1 MGMIHGSSRIS
12 GKVERADMEQQ
23 GSSLPMLASLMAR
36 LRGPEGCPWDR
47 KQTLQNLK
55 VYLIDEAYEVLQAID
70 AGDPQL
76 LCEELGDLL
85 FQIVFIARLA
95 QEDGSF
101 DLEKVIQGIH
111 EKMIRRHPHVFGHAT
126 ASTPQEVLSQWDAI
140 KKTEGKPAPTSALS
154 GVPDGLPALYRAYRL
169 GLKAAKVGFD
179 WSGPQEV
186 MAKVKEEM
194 GELDQALQ
202 GEDTEEASQ
211 ELGDLLFALANLA
224 RHLGREPEGV
234 LRQANQKF
242 ERRFRLVENC
252 LREQGSSPRE
262 ATLEEM
268 EGLWVKAKARDKDPA
283 P

>member
-1 MGMIHGSSRIS
+1 VGMIHGSSRIS

-23 GSSLPMLASLMAR
+23 GSSLPRLASLMAR

-179 WSGPQEV
+179 WPGPREV
-186 MAKVKEEM
+186 MHKVREEL
-194 GELDQALQ
+194 GELERALEKQ
-202 GEDTEEASQ
+202 QTDRASQ

-242 ERRFRLVENC
+242 QRRFEMM
-252 LREQGSSPRE
+252 EQALKARGISPRE
-262 ATLEEM
+262 AGLEQM
-268 EGLWVKAKARDKDPA
+268 EQLWEEVKAVEQEP
-283 P
+283 

>member
-1 MGMIHGSSRIS
+1 
-12 GKVERADMEQQ
+12 
-23 GSSLPMLASLMAR
+23 MLASLMAR

-126 ASTPQEVLSQWDAI
+126 ASTTQEVLSQWDAI

-179 WSGPQEV
+179 WPGPREV
-186 MAKVKEEM
+186 MHKVREEL
-194 GELDQALQ
+194 GELERALEKQ
-202 GEDTEEASQ
+202 QTDRASQ

-242 ERRFRLVENC
+242 QRRFEMM
-252 LREQGSSPRE
+252 EQALKARGISPRE
-262 ATLEEM
+262 AGLEQM
-268 EGLWVKAKARDKDPA
+268 EQLWEEVKAVEQEP
-283 P
+283 

>member
-1 MGMIHGSSRIS
+1 VGMIHGSSRIS

-126 ASTPQEVLSQWDAI
+126 ASTTQEVLSQWDAI

-179 WSGPQEV
+179 WPGPREV
-186 MAKVKEEM
+186 MHKVREEL
-194 GELDQALQ
+194 GELERALEKQ
-202 GEDTEEASQ
+202 QTDRASQ

-242 ERRFRLVENC
+242 QRRFEMM
-252 LREQGSSPRE
+252 EQALKARGISPRE
-262 ATLEEM
+262 AGLEQM
-268 EGLWVKAKARDKDPA
+268 EQLWEEVKAVEQEP
-283 P
+283 